1 MDIQEDEKANTV
13 IATFELPGLKK
24 EDVNIDVHHNR
35 LSISGEVK
43 TSTERNE
50 NGYAI
55 RERSYGGFSRTLQ
68 LPVGIKV
75 CVPFSSST
83 TGRSILLFKIAGRNQ
98 GLHGGWSAQNYFPE
112 GNSRASSEEDYHQLS
127 PVLVYQF
134 YICTLLAL
142 PPDVTSAVVV
152 FPNDM
157 HATFFL

>member
-1 MDIQEDEKANTV
+1 MSIIRSFYYDPFTEFDRLFDNAISTRFSNTSQGPPRRDSSGKLSFQPRMDIQEDEKANTV

-68 LPVGIKV
+68 LPVGIKPEEIKASMEDGV
-75 CVPFSSST
+75 LRITFPKAT
-83 TGRSILLFKIAGRNQ
+83 PEQAPKKITIN
-98 GLHGGWSAQNYFPE
+98 
-112 GNSRASSEEDYHQLS
+112 
-127 PVLVYQF
+127 
-134 YICTLLAL
+134 
-142 PPDVTSAVVV
+142 
-152 FPNDM
+152 
-157 HATFFL
+157 